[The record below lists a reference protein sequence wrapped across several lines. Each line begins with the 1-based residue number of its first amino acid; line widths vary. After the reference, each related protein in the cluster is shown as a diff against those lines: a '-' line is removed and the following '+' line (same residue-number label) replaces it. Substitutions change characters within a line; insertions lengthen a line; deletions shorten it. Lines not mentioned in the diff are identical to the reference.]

1 MKKLRNTEAELKR
14 ASLIKKNV
22 YTMVTQRHTEDGY
35 TNRKLEFF
43 INLVSYSCRENGKIN
58 KAVFISAKRLRK

>member
-14 ASLIKKNV
+14 ALLINV
-22 YTMVTQRHTEDGY
+22 EYTMVTQRHTEDGS

-43 INLVSYSCRENGKIN
+43 INLVSYSCRENK
-58 KAVFISAKRLRK
+58 

>member
-14 ASLIKKNV
+14 VSLIKKNL

-43 INLVSYSCRENGKIN
+43 INLVSYSCRENK
-58 KAVFISAKRLRK
+58 

>member
-14 ASLIKKNV
+14 ASLIKKTCILWLRNV
-22 YTMVTQRHTEDGY
+22 TRKMVTLTG
-35 TNRKLEFF
+35 
-43 INLVSYSCRENGKIN
+43 NLNFLLILSHILVGKIN